1 MYNCRRALT
10 RENFPGKWCCSVFYI
25 YVKYIILYIGGIML
39 QSITLNV
46 QCIERIAQFS
56 SLLPRFSLK
65 CWSNSHL
72 WPVTLLQCQDWPS
85 RTHCWLLG
93 VFDYLNQF
101 VMTQSNCETIF
112 SSVFVYF
119 LRSKRVGCGHLEVG
133 CGHLTCHRA
142 ASSKAARES
151 PLLLSADAASLKTRL
166 LRLALICQI

>member
-1 MYNCRRALT
+1 MVLQC
-10 RENFPGKWCCSVFYI
+10 FYI

-39 QSITLNV
+39 QSIMLNV
-46 QCIERIAQFS
+46 QCSVS

-65 CWSNSHL
+65 CLSNSHL
-72 WPVTLLQCQDWPS
+72 WPVTPLQCQDWPS

-133 CGHLTCHRA
+133 CGHLTCHRGGGA
-142 ASSKAARES
+142 ASSTAARES
-151 PLLLSADAASLKTRL
+151 APLLLSADEPSLKTTL
-166 LRLALICQI
+166 